1 VNIVYVITAEI
12 YMSSIIE
19 NLERRTTEH
28 GRVYTDL
35 DEIFLP
41 SVTTVLDQQPEPE
54 GLKYWKKKYN
64 GKDGMKHWRDI
75 LTYKA
80 SRGTMIHYHLLNEFA
95 DEDMFSKNEEDSTE
109 ELESSGQMERYES
122 DLVFAEEAW
131 EEIKEKRGIH
141 EGSVLDVECFVTNI
155 GIGYAGQFDM
165 LYIDRDGNLVLSDL
179 KTSKRVYDKHQMQLT
194 AYSNAI
200 ALDVDILE
208 VVRIHP
214 DSKRWQVSHDSQW
227 PRGRDEMWNEFV
239 RLREGMENV
248 EEEFRKIA
256 AEGVDDK

>member
-1 VNIVYVITAEI
+1 
-12 YMSSIIE
+12 
-19 NLERRTTEH
+19 
-28 GRVYTDL
+28 
-35 DEIFLP
+35 
-41 SVTTVLDQQPEPE
+41 
-54 GLKYWKKKYN
+54 
-64 GKDGMKHWRDI
+64 
-75 LTYKA
+75 
-80 SRGTMIHYHLLNEFA
+80 
-95 DEDMFSKNEEDSTE
+95 MFSKNEEDSTE
-109 ELESSGQMERYES
+109 ELEASGQIERYES
-122 DLVFAEEAW
+122 DLAFALDAW
-131 EEIKEKRGIH
+131 EEIKEKRGINA
-141 EGSVLDVECFVTNI
+141 GSVLDVECFVTNI

-214 DSKRWQVSHDSQW
+214 DSERWQVSHDSQW
-227 PRGRDEMWNEFV
+227 PMGRDEMWGEFV